1 MKQLRI
7 SDMMKNEVEKQKEDA
22 APENLVYS
30 PISPNRAYRVVYT
43 ESDGDDQPGYDQP
56 GDDTLDPS
64 IFDPKSHD
72 KYQYMDEKQKMA
84 FEISLN
90 IWEEFTKVMVGMDK
104 QYQDKFNAIE
114 TELEALRV
122 RDLQRESQLKDLRLK
137 VSELLDK
144 DKAQEAAITELSKIV
159 EDDKQENLKEGATA
173 GMVDSQAVTE
183 VVDSQAVTAVADGTA
198 VGDEGT
204 EFSEVDKKNLKC
216 MIVRYKQQE
225 RDYFQRSVRV
235 SIVGLPKQTGSR
247 GDAVKEL
254 LQEKG
259 LEFLLERSESYYIYA
274 NSAMHITFKS
284 YGDRNYQVLRARKIL
299 KNKGD
304 KQVSLENLFAPE
316 YLAKKRNLI
325 QTGKKLKMAQKIVKY
340 SIEDLDGV
348 PTLRVVT
355 SAFKVDWID

>member
-1 MKQLRI
+1 MKQLKI
-7 SDMMKNEVEKQKEDA
+7 SDMMKNEDA

-43 ESDGDDQPGYDQP
+43 ESDGDDQPG
-56 GDDTLDPS
+56 DDTLDPS
-64 IFDPKSHD
+64 IFDPRSYD
-72 KYQYMDEKQKMA
+72 SYQGMDEKQKMA
-84 FEISLN
+84 VEISCN
-90 IWEEFTKVMVGMDK
+90 IWEELTKVMVGMDK

-122 RDLQRESQLKDLRLK
+122 RDVQRESQLKDLRLK

-144 DKAQEAAITELSKIV
+144 NRAQEAAITELSKIV

-173 GMVDSQAVTE
+173 GMVDSQAVTD

-204 EFSEVDKKNLKC
+204 DQFSEDEKKNLKC
-216 MIVRYKQQE
+216 IIARYKQQE

-235 SIVGLPKQTGSR
+235 SIFGLPKQTGLR
-247 GDAVKEL
+247 DDAVKQL

-274 NSAMHITFKS
+274 NSAVHITFKS

-325 QTGKKLKMAQKIVKY
+325 QTANIGEYSATKFYFFPTCGNFFEKVSPFFGKNC
-340 SIEDLDGV
+340 
-348 PTLRVVT
+348 
-355 SAFKVDWID
+355 

>member
-1 MKQLRI
+1 MKQLKI
-7 SDMMKNEVEKQKEDA
+7 LDMMKNEDEKQKEDA

-43 ESDGDDQPGYDQP
+43 ESDGDDQPG
-56 GDDTLDPS
+56 DDTWDPS
-64 IFDPKSHD
+64 IFDPRSHD
-72 KYQYMDEKQKMA
+72 NYQHMDEKQKMA
-84 FEISLN
+84 FEISCN
-90 IWEEFTKVMVGMDK
+90 IFEEFGKIMVGVDK

-122 RDLQRESQLKDLRLK
+122 RDVQRESQLKDLRLK
-137 VSELLDK
+137 DK
-144 DKAQEAAITELSKIV
+144 NRAQEAAITELSKIV
-159 EDDKQENLKEGATA
+159 EDDKQENLKEGAAA
-173 GMVDSQAVTE
+173 GMVDSQAVTD

-198 VGDEGT
+198 VGDEET
-204 EFSEVDKKNLKC
+204 DQFSEDEKRNLKC
-216 MIVRYKQQE
+216 IISRYKQQE
-225 RDYFQRSVRV
+225 RDFYQRSVRV
-235 SIVGLPKQTGSR
+235 SIFGLPKQTGLR

-274 NSAMHITFKS
+274 NSAVHITFKS

-325 QTGKKLKMAQKIVKY
+325 QTANELKLARKIVKY
-340 SIEDLDGV
+340 SIEDLNGV
-348 PTLRVVT
+348 PKLRVVT